1 MTDDVEVIRRLLPQ
15 VQPYAWGSPTAMAEL
30 LGIPS
35 TGGPMAEL
43 WLGDHPLLPSL
54 VAPEQLPNEQLPTEK
69 LSAPL
74 STAEVPTEKLS
85 ARQRATAQ
93 LSTTQL
99 STELYEARLGDPLDH
114 ILRADPSAWF
124 HPRGP
129 AQPPSPSTPL
139 ISSASPTL
147 TASPDAAVT
156 SSSLRFL
163 LKVMAIAEPL
173 SLQTHPNKAQAEDGF
188 AREDARGIARTAPNR
203 NYRDP
208 NHKPELICALTT
220 MDALSGFRRVEETV
234 ALLRFLDDPSAR
246 LLIDSLAQGLDGAM
260 RDGLS
265 GTIFAGSEATA
276 SFAEAARNA
285 AIENPEHALTFGW
298 WAALCD
304 RHPGDGGV
312 AVATLLHCVRL
323 QPGQALFLSAGN
335 MHAYLSGVGI
345 EIMANSDNVLRG
357 GLTPKHVDIEEL
369 LRVTLAV
376 AAPLPLVLPT
386 DVTSQIFAPSASS
399 TTQTGATI
407 DAADAFATPSN
418 IASISASPASISA
431 SISAWSGEE
440 WLVPVDDFRL
450 LRLSGSSTRP
460 STVWVEARPLVAL
473 CTEGEVRFTQGANDL
488 LLMRGESAVIGNSES
503 ALTISGNGTA
513 FVASAG

>member
-15 VQPYAWGSPTAMAEL
+15 VQPYAWGSPTAMTEL
-30 LGIPS
+30 LGTPS

-43 WLGDHPLLPSL
+43 WLGDHPLLPSM
-54 VAPEQLPNEQLPTEK
+54 VVTEQLPNEKQ
-69 LSAPL
+69 
-74 STAEVPTEKLS
+74 
-85 ARQRATAQ
+85 
-93 LSTTQL
+93 
-99 STELYEARLGDPLDH
+99 STEQRTTGQPPIRQATTELRTAGQPPTRQVSTDPKGAGPGDPLDH
-114 ILRADPSAWF
+114 VLRANPSAWF
-124 HPRGP
+124 RPGGP
-129 AQPPSPSTPL
+129 AQPPSTPL

-147 TASPDAAVT
+147 TASPDAAIT

-188 AREDARGIARTAPNR
+188 AREDALGIARTAPNR

-285 AIENPEHALTFGW
+285 AIENPEYALTFGW

-369 LRVTLAV
+369 LRVTLAI

-386 DVTSQIFAPSASS
+386 EVTSQIFAPSTSP
-399 TTQTGATI
+399 TTRSGATI
-407 DAADAFATPSN
+407 DAVDAVDAFAAPSN
-418 IASISASPASISA
+418 TASISASTASIPA

-440 WLVPVDDFRL
+440 WLVPIDDFRL

-460 STVWVEARPLVAL
+460 CAVWVEARPLVAL

-513 FVASAG
+513 FLASAG